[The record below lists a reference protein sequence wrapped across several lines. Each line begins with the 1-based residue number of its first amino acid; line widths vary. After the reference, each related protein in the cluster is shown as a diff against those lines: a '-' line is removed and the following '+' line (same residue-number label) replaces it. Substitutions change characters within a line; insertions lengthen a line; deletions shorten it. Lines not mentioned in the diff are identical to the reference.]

1 MQLME
6 SYDLVVIGSGAGL
19 NVLNYGLQMGLNC
32 ALVEDTKLGGTCLT
46 RGCIP
51 SKVLVHPADLIRE
64 AEHAPKVG
72 VKFGVL
78 DINWDLITKRMW
90 SQIDESK
97 EMEKGLSEVSN
108 LKLYKGI
115 GEFID
120 DYEMK
125 VTSSKNGEEI
135 GRFKGKRFVIASGAR
150 SLIPPVEGLKET
162 GYITNETFFGD
173 KFPEKPWE
181 SLIIIGGGVI
191 AAEFAHIFSALGTK
205 VIIVEMLPR
214 LVMTEEPEIS
224 KFLETNFR
232 KHMKVLVNHKAIR
245 AQSKKKMKIVT
256 LQNVNTHEEIEIE
269 AKEILVATGRRSNA
283 DLLKV
288 EKTNV
293 ETDER
298 GWIKTNKF
306 LETTKENIWC
316 IGDANGVYQFRHKA
330 NYESEICAN
339 NIFGPPEGKKQTD
352 YSSVPWAIFS
362 YPQIGHVGMTEK
374 EAIENG
380 HEIYV
385 ATKHYSSVAKGFAM
399 GYEKGDIDDGFVK
412 LVVDKSYRILGAHV
426 IGPHAAVLVQ
436 PFVYLM
442 NAGFTCELPDMEEET
457 EIPKLARACPE
468 SGSFMPIY
476 KSMVIHPSLNEVTG
490 WAIGS
495 LRPVNIKMEHH
506 YHEHHHHD

>member
-1 MQLME
+1 ME
-6 SYDLVVIGSGAGL
+6 TYDLVVIGSGAGL
-19 NVLNYGLQMGLNC
+19 NILSYGLQMGLKC
-32 ALVEDTKLGGTCLT
+32 ALIEDTKLGGTCLT

-64 AEHAPKVG
+64 AEHASEVG
-72 VKFGVL
+72 LKFEVSN
-78 DINWDLITKRMW
+78 INWGLITKRMW
-90 SQIDESK
+90 LQIDENK

-108 LKLYKGI
+108 LKLYRGV
-115 GEFID
+115 GEFVGE
-120 DYEMK
+120 YEMK
-125 VTSSKNGEEI
+125 VTSVKTGEEL
-135 GRFKGKRFVIASGAR
+135 GHFRGDRFVLASGAR
-150 SLIPPVEGLKET
+150 SLIPPIDGLEET
-162 GYITNETFFGD
+162 GYITNESFFGD

-191 AAEFAHIFSALGTK
+191 AAEFAHIFSALGTE
-205 VIIVEMLPR
+205 VTIVEMLPR
-214 LVMTEEPEIS
+214 LIMTEEPEIS
-224 KFLETNFR
+224 RFLETNFK
-232 KHMKVLVNHKAIR
+232 KHLKVYVNHKAIR
-245 AQSKKKMKIVT
+245 AKLVKKMKIIT
-256 LQNVNTHEEIEIE
+256 LQNVKTQEEIEIK
-269 AKEILVATGRRSNA
+269 AQEILVASGRRSNA

-288 EKTNV
+288 EKTGV

-306 LETTKENIWC
+306 LETTKENICC
-316 IGDANGVYQFRHKA
+316 IGDANGLYQFRHKA
-330 NYESEICAN
+330 NYESELCAN
-339 NIFGPPEGKKQTD
+339 NMFGPPEGKKEAD

-442 NAGFTCELPDMEEET
+442 NAGFTCELPNMGGEA

-506 YHEHHHHD
+506 HHQHNHEE

>member
-1 MQLME
+1 ME
-6 SYDLVVIGSGAGL
+6 SYDLVVIGSGVGL

-64 AEHAPKVG
+64 AEHAPRVG
-72 VKFGVL
+72 VKFEGYN
-78 DINWDLITKRMW
+78 INWDLIAKRMW

-108 LKLYKGI
+108 LKFYNGV
-115 GEFID
+115 GEFVSE
-120 DYEMK
+120 YEMK
-125 VTSSKNGEEI
+125 VTSVKTGKELGHFRGEH
-135 GRFKGKRFVIASGAR
+135 FVLASGAR
-150 SLIPPVEGLKET
+150 SFIPPIDGLEET
-162 GYITNETFFGD
+162 GYITNETFFGE

-205 VIIVEMLPR
+205 VTIVEMLPR

-224 KFLETNFR
+224 KFLETNF
-232 KHMKVLVNHKAIR
+232 KKYMKVLVNHKAIR

-256 LQNVNTHEEIEIE
+256 LQNVNTQEEIEIE

-288 EKTNV
+288 EKTGV
-293 ETDER
+293 KTDER

-316 IGDANGVYQFRHKA
+316 IGDANGIYQFRHKA
-330 NYESEICAN
+330 NYESELCAN
-339 NIFGPPEGKKQTD
+339 NIFGPPEGKKQAD

-362 YPQIGHVGMTEK
+362 YPQIGHVGMTEE

-399 GYEKGDIDDGFVK
+399 GYERGDIDDGFVK

-426 IGPHAAVLVQ
+426 IGPYAAVLVQ

-442 NAGFTCELPDMEEET
+442 NAGFTCELPNMGEEPEL
-457 EIPKLARACPE
+457 PKLARACPE

-495 LRPVNIKMEHH
+495 LRPINIKMEHH
-506 YHEHHHHD
+506 HHHHHHEE